1 MQQQKNTRKPS
12 GFSGAGQPKKRAPQA
27 AAPAPQPKKIK
38 KAKIKKEKA
47 PVTKRGE
54 KKGLLGRVLGIGLVL
69 VLIAMILIVIFGN
82 HGTYHQ
88 MPIITREEAQPSFE
102 PEKTPMPGVQE
113 AI

>member
-1 MQQQKNTRKPS
+1 MQQQNEKRRPS
-12 GFSGAGQPKKRAPQA
+12 GFSGAGVRKKPAPKA
-27 AAPAPQPKKIK
+27 AAPAPETKKK
-38 KAKIKKEKA
+38 KIKKEKA

-54 KKGLLGRVLGIGLVL
+54 KKGSLKRVLGAALAA
-69 VLIAMILIVIFGN
+69 VLIALILIVIFGD

-88 MPIITREEAQPSFE
+88 MPIITREEVQPSFE